1 MIVLLETIHP
11 DALAIL
17 EAVDEVVHAP
27 NPSVL
32 PEVPR
37 DEVVALVTR
46 GLGRVT
52 TETLDDLPALRVV
65 ARCGAA
71 VDNIDTVAAAAR
83 DVAVV
88 YAPGVHA
95 TAVAEHAVM
104 LMMCLARDVVRLAAA
119 TSDGR
124 WSVRDGFESVELAG
138 RTLGVVGLGH
148 IGGRVATLGAALG
161 MDVVA
166 WTRTPR
172 QHPVA
177 RLVPLDDLLA
187 ASDVVQLCVA
197 LTAETTRLLDD
208 GAIARMRPGAMIVN
222 TARGRLVDHAA
233 IADAIRSGQLGGYA
247 TDVWEPEP
255 PAADEALLGDPR
267 VLVTPHVASFTDR
280 TYRELCVV
288 PAEAVAAII
297 RG

>member
-1 MIVLLETIHP
+1 MIVLLESIHP

-32 PEVPR
+32 PDVPR

-46 GLGRVT
+46 GLGRIT
-52 TETLDDLPALRVV
+52 AETLDHLPALRVI

-71 VDNIDTVAAAAR
+71 VDNIDTLAAAAR

-88 YAPGVHA
+88 YAPGVNA

-104 LMMCLARDVVRLAAA
+104 LMLSLARDLVRLAAA
-119 TSDGR
+119 TADGR
-124 WSVRDGFESVELAG
+124 WSVRDGFESIELAG
-138 RTLGVVGLGH
+138 RTLGVIGLGH
-148 IGGRVATLGAALG
+148 IGARVATVGAALG

-197 LTAETTRLLDD
+197 LTPETTRLIDD
-208 GAIARMRPGAMIVN
+208 DAIARMRPGALIVN
-222 TARGRLVDHAA
+222 TGRGPLVDHGA
-233 IADAIRSGQLGGYA
+233 IASAIRSGRLGGYA
-247 TDVWEPEP
+247 TDVWDPEP
-255 PAADEALLGDPR
+255 PAVDDALLRDPR

-280 TYRELCVV
+280 TYRQLCVV
-288 PAEAVAAII
+288 PAREVAAII

>member
-27 NPSVL
+27 DPCVL
-32 PEVPR
+32 PDVPS
-37 DEVVALVTR
+37 DEVLALVTR

-52 TETLDDLPALRVV
+52 AETIDALPALRVV

-88 YAPGVHA
+88 YAPGVNA
-95 TAVAEHAVM
+95 MAVAEHAVM
-104 LMMCLARDVVRLAAA
+104 LMLCLARDVVRLATA
-119 TSDGR
+119 TADGR

-138 RTLGVVGLGH
+138 RRLGVVGLGH

-172 QHPVA
+172 QHPAA
-177 RLVPLDDLLA
+177 RLIPLDDLLA

-197 LTAETTRLLDD
+197 LTPETTRLVDAH
-208 GAIARMRPGAMIVN
+208 AISRMRQGALIVN
-222 TARGRLVDHAA
+222 TGRGPLVDHAA
-233 IADAIRSGQLGGYA
+233 IGEAIRSGQLGGYA
-247 TDVWEPEP
+247 TDVWDPEP
-255 PAADEALLGDPR
+255 PAADDALVRDPR

-280 TYRELCVV
+280 TYRQLCVV
-288 PAEAVAAII
+288 PSQAVAAII
-297 RG
+297 CG